1 MPQINL
7 KLKKSLFN
15 DVYLPHL
22 TDYSKRYE
30 VYYGGAGSGKSVF
43 IAQKLLVKACKSK
56 RKILILRR
64 FATTLRDSVFQLV
77 VDLLKKWQ
85 LYEYCTINLSTYT
98 IILPNESMFL
108 FKGLDDSEKIKSIT
122 DITDAWLEEA
132 SEGTDD
138 DYTQIDLRI
147 RALSADLQLFVSF
160 NPVSKANWV
169 YKKWFDPKKAVY
181 DTAAT
186 MILRTTYK
194 DNRFL
199 PKAYIKALE
208 EKEHS
213 NPLYYKIY
221 ALGEFAV
228 AEGLVITNWTKE
240 TFDAMELAKTLEHRV
255 GMDLGFVDPS
265 AVIET
270 LYDRDNKI
278 IYVFS
283 EFYKKGC
290 QLSELAQAIIN
301 MGLRKAKIRVDAAE
315 PRSREYFRNKGIN
328 AHPCLKGP
336 DSVKAGLMFLQDHRI
351 IVHPNCPNFIT
362 ELENF
367 SYIKSKKTGEWT
379 EDTTHEWSHAI
390 DACRY
395 AYSDVYTKKATS
407 IPKSALGLDIK

>member
-1 MPQINL
+1 MASINL

-15 DVYLPHL
+15 EAYLPHL

-43 IAQKLLVKACKSK
+43 LGQKLLVKACKSK
-56 RKILILRR
+56 RKILVIRK
-64 FATTLRDSVFQLV
+64 FGTTLRDSVFQLII
-77 VDLLKKWQ
+77 DLLKKWH
-85 LYEYCTINLSTYT
+85 LYEHCTINLSTYT
-98 IILPNESMFL
+98 IVLPNESVFL

-122 DITDAWLEEA
+122 DITDIWVEEA
-132 SEGTDD
+132 SEITDD
-138 DYTQIDLRI
+138 DYTQLDLRL
-147 RALSADLQLFVSF
+147 RALVADLQLFVSF

-169 YKKWFDPKKAVY
+169 YKKWFDPKNAVY
-181 DTAAT
+181 DVEAT

-199 PKAYIKALE
+199 PKEYIKALE
-208 EKEHS
+208 EKALS
-213 NPLYYKIY
+213 NPVYYKIY

-240 TFDAMELAKTLEHRV
+240 DFDPMELAKTLEHRV

-270 LYDRDNKI
+270 LYDKDNKT

-290 QLSELAQAIIN
+290 QLSELADAIFD
-301 MGLRKAKIRVDAAE
+301 MGLRKVKIMVDAAE

-328 AHPCLKGP
+328 AQPCLKGT

-351 IVHPNCPNFIT
+351 IVHPNCPNFII

-395 AYSDVYTKKATS
+395 AYSDIYTNKKLAS
-407 IPKSALGLDIK
+407 NFAKIALGL

>member
-1 MPQINL
+1 MASINL
-7 KLKKSLFN
+7 KLSKSLFN
-15 DVYLPHL
+15 ETYLPHL

-43 IAQKLLVKACKSK
+43 LGQKLLVKACKSK
-56 RKILILRR
+56 RKILVIRK
-64 FATTLRDSVFQLV
+64 FGTTLRDSVFQLII
-77 VDLLKKWQ
+77 DLLKKWK

-98 IILPNESMFL
+98 IILPNESVFL

-122 DITDAWLEEA
+122 DITDIWIEEA
-132 SEGTDD
+132 SEITDD
-138 DYTQIDLRI
+138 DYTQLDLRL
-147 RALSADLQLFVSF
+147 RALVADLQLFVSF

-169 YKKWFDPKKAVY
+169 YKKWFDPKEAVY
-181 DTAAT
+181 DAEAT

-199 PKAYIKALE
+199 PKEYIKALE
-208 EKEHS
+208 EKALS
-213 NPLYYKIY
+213 NPVYYKIY

-228 AEGLVITNWTKE
+228 AEGLVITNWTKQE
-240 TFDAMELAKTLEHRV
+240 FDPMELAKTLEHRV

-265 AVIET
+265 ALIET
-270 LYDRDNKI
+270 LYDKDNKT

-290 QLSELAQAIIN
+290 QLSELANAILEK
-301 MGLRKAKIRVDAAE
+301 GLRKVKIMVDAAE

-328 AHPCLKGP
+328 AQPCIKGP

-351 IVHPNCPNFIT
+351 IVHPNCPNFIM

-367 SYIKSKKTGEWT
+367 SYIKSRKTGEWT

-395 AYSDVYTKKATS
+395 AYSDVYTNKKAKTMS
-407 IPKSALGLDIK
+407 KAALGL

>member
-1 MPQINL
+1 MASINL

-15 DVYLPHL
+15 EAYLPYL

-43 IAQKLLVKACKSK
+43 LGQKLLVKACKSK
-56 RKILILRR
+56 RKILIIRKY
-64 FATTLRDSVFQLV
+64 ATTLRDSVFQLMI
-77 VDLLKKWQ
+77 DLLKKWK
-85 LYEYCTINLSTYT
+85 LYEHCTINQTTYT
-98 IILPNESMFL
+98 ITLPNESVFL

-122 DITDAWLEEA
+122 DITDAWIEEA
-132 SEGTDD
+132 SEVTDD

-147 RALSADLQLFVSF
+147 RALIADLQLYVSF

-169 YKKWFDPKKAVY
+169 YKKWFDPKNATY
-181 DTAAT
+181 DKDET

-208 EKEHS
+208 EKALS
-213 NPLYYKIY
+213 NPVYYKIY

-228 AEGLVITNWTKE
+228 AEGLVITNWKKE
-240 TFDAMELAKTLEHRV
+240 EFDPLELAKKLDHRV

-270 LYDRDNKI
+270 LYDRDNKT

-290 QLSELAQAIIN
+290 QLSELAQAIFD
-301 MGLRKAKIRVDAAE
+301 MGLRKVKIMVDAAE

-328 AHPCLKGP
+328 AQPCIKGG

-351 IVHPNCPNFIT
+351 IVHPNCPNFII

-395 AYSDVYTKKATS
+395 AYSDIYTNKKAKTMS
-407 IPKSALGLDIK
+407 KSALGL

>member
-1 MPQINL
+1 MASINL

-15 DVYLPHL
+15 EAYLPHL
-22 TDYSKRYE
+22 MDYSKRYE

-43 IAQKLLVKACKSK
+43 LAQKLLVKACKSK
-56 RKILILRR
+56 RKVLVIRK
-64 FATTLRDSVFQLV
+64 FGTTLRDSVFQLII
-77 VDLLKKWQ
+77 DLLKKWR
-85 LYEYCTINLSTYT
+85 LYEHCTINQATYT
-98 IILPNESMFL
+98 VILPNESIFL

-122 DITDAWLEEA
+122 DITDIWCEEA
-132 SEGTDD
+132 TELTEDD
-138 DYTQIDLRI
+138 FTQLDLRL
-147 RALSADLQLFVSF
+147 RALAADLQLFASF
-160 NPVSKANWV
+160 NPISKANWV
-169 YKKWFDPKKAVY
+169 YKKWFDPKQAVY
-181 DTAAT
+181 DIETT
-186 MILRTTYK
+186 TIFKTTYK

-199 PKAYIKALE
+199 PKAYVKALE
-208 EKEHS
+208 EKELS

-228 AEGLVITNWTKE
+228 AEGLVITNWAKQD
-240 TFDAMELAKTLEHRV
+240 FNPMELAKTMEHRV
-255 GMDLGFVDPS
+255 GMDLGFIDPS

-270 LYDRDNKI
+270 LYDRHNKT
-278 IYVFS
+278 IYVFA

-290 QLSELAQAIIN
+290 QLSELAQAIFD
-301 MGLRKAKIRVDAAE
+301 MGLRKVKIMVDAAE

-328 AHPCLKGP
+328 AQPCIKGN

-367 SYIKSKKTGEWT
+367 SYIKSRKTGEWT

-395 AYSDVYTKKATS
+395 AYSDIYTNKKAKTMS
-407 IPKSALGLDIK
+407 KSALGL

>member
-1 MPQINL
+1 MPSINL
-7 KLKKSLFN
+7 KLRKSLFN
-15 DVYLPHL
+15 EAYLPYL

-56 RKILILRR
+56 RKILVIRK
-64 FATTLRDSVFQLV
+64 FGTTLRDSVFQLII
-77 VDLLKKWQ
+77 DLLKKWQ
-85 LYEYCTINLSTYT
+85 LYAHCTINQTTYT
-98 IILPNESMFL
+98 ITLPNESVFL

-122 DITDAWLEEA
+122 DITDIWCEEA
-132 SEGTDD
+132 TELTDD
-138 DYTQIDLRI
+138 DYTQLDLRL
-147 RALSADLQLFVSF
+147 RALVADLQLFVSF

-169 YKKWFDPKKAVY
+169 YKKWFDPKLAVY
-181 DTAAT
+181 DPLET

-194 DNRFL
+194 HNRFL
-199 PKAYIKALE
+199 PESYVKALE
-208 EKEHS
+208 EKQQS

-228 AEGLVITNWTKE
+228 AEGLVITNWEKKD
-240 TFDAMELAKTLEHRV
+240 FNPMELAKTMEHRV

-270 LYDRDNKI
+270 LYDRDNKT
-278 IYVFS
+278 IYVFA
-283 EFYKKGC
+283 EFYKRGC
-290 QLSELAQAIIN
+290 QLSELAQAIFD
-301 MGLRKAKIRVDAAE
+301 MGLRKVKIMVDAAE

-328 AHPCLKGP
+328 AQPCIKGG
-336 DSVKAGLMFLQDHRI
+336 DSVKAGLMFLQDHKI
-351 IVHPNCPNFIT
+351 VVHPNCPNFIV

-395 AYSDVYTKKATS
+395 AYSDVYTVKKAKTMS
-407 IPKSALGLDIK
+407 KSALGL

>member
-1 MPQINL
+1 MASINL
-7 KLKKSLFN
+7 KLSKSLFN
-15 DVYLPHL
+15 ETYLPHL

-43 IAQKLLVKACKSK
+43 LGQKLLVKACKSK
-56 RKILILRR
+56 RKILVIRK
-64 FATTLRDSVFQLV
+64 FGTTLRDSVFQLII
-77 VDLLKKWQ
+77 DLLKKWK

-98 IILPNESMFL
+98 IILPNESVFL

-122 DITDAWLEEA
+122 DITDIWIEEA
-132 SEGTDD
+132 SEITDD
-138 DYTQIDLRI
+138 DYTQLDLRL
-147 RALSADLQLFVSF
+147 RALVADLQLFVSF

-169 YKKWFDPKKAVY
+169 YKKWFDPKEAVY
-181 DTAAT
+181 DAEAT

-199 PKAYIKALE
+199 PKEYIKALE
-208 EKEHS
+208 EKALS
-213 NPLYYKIY
+213 NPVYYKIY

-228 AEGLVITNWTKE
+228 AEGLVITNWTKQE
-240 TFDAMELAKTLEHRV
+240 FDPMELAKTLEHRV

-265 AVIET
+265 ALIET
-270 LYDRDNKI
+270 LYDKDNKT

-290 QLSELAQAIIN
+290 QLSELANAILEK
-301 MGLRKAKIRVDAAE
+301 GLRKVKIMVDAAE

-328 AHPCLKGP
+328 AQPCIKGP

-351 IVHPNCPNFIT
+351 IVHPNCPNFIM

-367 SYIKSKKTGEWT
+367 SYIKSRKTGEWT

-395 AYSDVYTKKATS
+395 AYSDIYTNKKAKTMS
-407 IPKSALGLDIK
+407 KAALGL